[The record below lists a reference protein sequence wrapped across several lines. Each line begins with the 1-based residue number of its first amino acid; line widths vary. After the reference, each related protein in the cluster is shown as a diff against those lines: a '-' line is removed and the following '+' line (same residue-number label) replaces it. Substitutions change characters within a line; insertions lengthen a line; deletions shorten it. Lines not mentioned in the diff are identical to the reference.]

1 MMLKTKPVA
10 TLEMEGEVGTTKVAL
25 SNNLVPTH
33 RLARK
38 VFGMFLCNLDTT
50 TGATLTLTIEKD
62 AVIER
67 TLPRIYLPAGWRVD
81 ILRPMDPPIFSMGP
95 GQNIKAQVTTGAG
108 PVSVI
113 LNCYDV

>member
-1 MMLKTKPVA
+1 MRIITKPVA
-10 TLEMEGEVGTTKVAL
+10 TLEMEGEVEPTKAAL

-38 VFGMFLCNLDTT
+38 VFGMFLCNLGPDA
-50 TGATLTLTIEKD
+50 ATLKLTIEKGAD
-62 AVIER
+62 IVR
-67 TLPRIYLPAGWRVD
+67 TLPRIYLPAGRIYDV
-81 ILRPMDPPIFSMGP
+81 LRPLDPPIFSMGP
-95 GQNIKAQVTTGAG
+95 GQDIKAQVLPGTG